1 MVKLITTLAALAATL
16 TAVAAQEKIIAECGI
31 GLGKCPSHKPC
42 CSQYGLCGIGAY
54 CLGGCD
60 PIFSTTID
68 SCVPAPVCQSKK
80 STFENLNKV
89 VSNFKYLGDAT
100 KHDWVAEGK
109 PVGWNNNLLLTM
121 EKGSVGTV
129 LSSTRYVWY
138 GKIGA
143 TLKTSRGAG
152 VVSAFILFS
161 GVKDEIDYEW
171 VGVDLGHVQTNY
183 YFQGIPDYT
192 KGGESEIGGNTFENY
207 HNYEIDWTP
216 EHIKW
221 YIDGSLVRT
230 VNKKDTWNST
240 SKIYH
245 YPQTPSR
252 VQLSLWPGGAPTN
265 AEGTIE
271 WAGGPINWDHPDIQ
285 RTGYY
290 YVTVK
295 DISIQCYNPPSGAR
309 KEGSKSYVFTDEA
322 GLESSVV
329 ISDQSTVLKSMLGTG
344 TDMNKTPDD
353 LSEDEKLDEVETVP
367 GNVGGGTSAD
377 DLVEQVKGGDESGGT
392 GGQYDTGSG
401 GWDQADATTD
411 FIQPEVVGGDGQTGD
426 AGTMGT
432 GTGSVM
438 ALVVVAVGMGVLL

>member
-1 MVKLITTLAALAATL
+1 M
-16 TAVAAQEKIIAECGI
+16 
-31 GLGKCPSHKPC
+31 
-42 CSQYGLCGIGAY
+42 
-54 CLGGCD
+54 
-60 PIFSTTID
+60 
-68 SCVPAPVCQSKK
+68 
-80 STFENLNKV
+80 
-89 VSNFKYLGDAT
+89 
-100 KHDWVAEGK
+100 
-109 PVGWNNNLLLTM
+109 
-121 EKGSVGTV
+121 
-129 LSSTRYVWY
+129 
-138 GKIGA
+138 
-143 TLKTSRGAG
+143 
-152 VVSAFILFS
+152 
-161 GVKDEIDYEW
+161 
-171 VGVDLGHVQTNY
+171 
-183 YFQGIPDYT
+183 
-192 KGGESEIGGNTFENY
+192 
-207 HNYEIDWTP
+207 
-216 EHIKW
+216 
-221 YIDGSLVRT
+221 RT

-309 KEGSKSYVFTDEA
+309 KEGSKSYIFTDGA

-329 ISDQSTVLKSMLGTG
+329 ISDKPTVLKSMLGSG

-353 LSEDEKLDEVETVP
+353 LTEDEKLDEVETVP

-377 DLVEQVKGGDESGGT
+377 DLVEQVKGGDENGGSGT
-392 GGQYDTGSG
+392 GGQYDPGSG
-401 GWDQADATTD
+401 GWDQADATQD

-426 AGTMGT
+426 AAGVVAAAT
-432 GTGSVM
+432 GATGSVM